1 MALFVLEISDVAD
14 LILLLRR
21 NHVVAYD
28 LLLSV
33 DECVFYRR
41 QRLMCLSDIMFMS
54 YHVIACNIHCICHS
68 M

>member
-21 NHVVAYD
+21 NHVVAFD

-33 DECVFYRR
+33 DECVFGSCHVMYYS
-41 QRLMCLSDIMFMS
+41 CHVMFMS
-54 YHVIACNIHCICHS
+54 CHVIACNIHCICHS